1 MVYFGKHFCLH
12 EYDIYSKKL
21 LKLFNVSL
29 PWYCLLSFVL
39 ARICGKLNM
48 YQRKPT
54 KDIKTARKVSKVYN
68 NKVLI
73 VLMDVL
79 LKNYD
84 IDMNKS

>member
-1 MVYFGKHFCLH
+1 
-12 EYDIYSKKL
+12 
-21 LKLFNVSL
+21 
-29 PWYCLLSFVL
+29 
-39 ARICGKLNM
+39 M